1 MSIVFKRLNDLKKVP
16 RGWTLLG
23 SFFQTL
29 KSLRAGTLSLFS
41 LVYFHHWVQCLA
53 GRRWWVYICKEWTDR
68 DFPGGPVVKTSRF
81 HCRGIGM
88 TPCWRTKIL
97 PATQCNQKK
106 KKWTEKQ
113 MNIICSAPDY
123 RNWNHGQK
131 AWELL
136 CKYQAT
142 LPNSGFSDL
151 VTLEAGWDSHTG
163 KDIWLDSVILP
174 SNPVAGPLPWT
185 DRWKISSQEH
195 SLQAGKQGF
204 NAYFKKSP
212 FLL

>member
-1 MSIVFKRLNDLKKVP
+1 MNLSKLQEMVKDREAWCAVVHRVAK
-16 RGWTLLG
+16 GQTLLSDWTTRTFLVVQWLILSASTTRCMG
-23 SFFQTL
+23 YDPWSGT
-29 KSLRAGTLSLFS
+29 KS
-41 LVYFHHWVQCLA
+41 H
-53 GRRWWVYICKEWTDR
+53 
-68 DFPGGPVVKTSRF
+68 
-81 HCRGIGM
+81 
-88 TPCWRTKIL
+88 TPHSATKK
-97 PATQCNQKK
+97 KK